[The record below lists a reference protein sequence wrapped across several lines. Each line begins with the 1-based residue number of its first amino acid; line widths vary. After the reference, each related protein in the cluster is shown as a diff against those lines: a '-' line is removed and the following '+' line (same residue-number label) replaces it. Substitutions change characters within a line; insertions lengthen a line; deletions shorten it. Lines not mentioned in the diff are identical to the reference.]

1 MSDLPT
7 IRLGG
12 KDYPVKPLVLRQL
25 KVIDPAWARL
35 RKDPQMST
43 PEAWDD
49 AIEIVYQAIAPG
61 CEPPMARAAFLDLPI
76 TKGEIYGSLKT
87 IAEQGGMIMKEP
99 EPGEAASPP
108 TGTGLPPSS
117 ATGSGEA
124 GTT

>member
-1 MSDLPT
+1 MTDFPT

-35 RKDPQMST
+35 RKDPQMTT
-43 PEAWDD
+43 PESWDD

-76 TKGEIYGSLKT
+76 SKLEIYESLVI
-87 IAEQGGMIMKEP
+87 IAQQAGMVTKDP
-99 EPGEAASPP
+99 QPGEAASPS
-108 TGTGLPPSS
+108 TGTGSQPSS
-117 ATGSGEA
+117 ATASA
-124 GTT
+124 